1 MRRASPGEHSSSPG
15 ASPWTPWPGPPR
27 WPAAPFLRHGA
38 LAALARRG
46 AVAAVVLACLSAAA
60 GCAAQAGASPS
71 IVVAT
76 AYVPVP
82 HAHGTTVAYVV
93 IRNNGGADRL
103 VAAHTSA
110 GGRVTFRT
118 AHGPGA
124 SVMSTIP
131 SVRIP
136 GHATLAMRPNGIHM
150 VITGAGPMHGGKD
163 ITLTLEF
170 AHGGPVSVVA
180 TVTDPQSGGSSYF
193 LN

>member
-1 MRRASPGEHSSSPG
+1 MRHAR
-15 ASPWTPWPGPPR
+15 
-27 WPAAPFLRHGA
+27 RHRRS
-38 LAALARRG
+38 LAVLARRT
-46 AVAAVVLACLSAAA
+46 AVTAALVAGLGTAA
-60 GCAAQAGASPS
+60 GCAAQAGANPS
-71 IVVAT
+71 IQVT
-76 AYVPVP
+76 NAYVPVP
-82 HAHGTTVAYVV
+82 SASDITVAYVV
-93 IRNNGGADRL
+93 IRNNGNADRL
-103 VAAHTSA
+103 VAVHTSV
-110 GGRVTFRT
+110 GGRVLFRT

-136 GHATLAMRPNGIHM
+136 GHATLAMRPNGVHM
-150 VITGAGPMHGGKD
+150 VISGAGPMRGGKD

>member
-1 MRRASPGEHSSSPG
+1 LLAS
-15 ASPWTPWPGPPR
+15 R
-27 WPAAPFLRHGA
+27 QAPSRV
-38 LAALARRG
+38 LARR
-46 AVAAVVLACLSAAA
+46 AVVIAALVAGLGMVA
-60 GCAAQAGASPS
+60 GCAAQAGASSS
-71 IVVAT
+71 IQIAS

-82 HAHGTTVAYVV
+82 HDGITVAYVV

-136 GHATLAMRPNGIHM
+136 GHATLAMRPTGIHM
-150 VITGAGPMHGGKD
+150 LITGAGPMHGGKD
-163 ITLTLEF
+163 ITLTLDF

>member
-1 MRRASPGEHSSSPG
+1 MRYVR
-15 ASPWTPWPGPPR
+15 
-27 WPAAPFLRHGA
+27 RHRRS
-38 LAALARRG
+38 LAVLARRT
-46 AVAAVVLACLSAAA
+46 AVTAALVAGLGTVA

-71 IVVAT
+71 IQVST

-82 HAHGTTVAYVV
+82 HAGTTVAYVV
-93 IRNNGGADRL
+93 IRNNGNADRL
-103 VAAHTSA
+103 VAVHTSV
-110 GGRVTFRT
+110 GGRVLFRT

-136 GHATLAMRPNGIHM
+136 GHATFAMRPNGVHM
-150 VITGAGPMHGGKD
+150 VISGAGRMRGGKD

-180 TVTDPQSGGSSYF
+180 TVTDPQSGGSSSF
-193 LN
+193 LS